1 MGLLETILAR
11 LDKLE
16 SAAGVTVPVTD
27 AAPALPAA
35 PVTSASP
42 VVTDAASDVNEHGI
56 PWSAEHHASTKTKT
70 QDGHWTAKRG
80 GDKAALAAYNAQFMT
95 ETPPAAPAAVTP
107 ALPATPATPATPA
120 LPATPAKPAL
130 PAVSND
136 NKEAIAAVNELV
148 NTFKVPYPF
157 IMAAIVNTRGA
168 GQWDQLH
175 ADDMPAVKE
184 EVKLWLELHWQIDQ
198 SLELL
203 DKIDLKTGRVHG
215 LPANAMAVIE
225 AAAGT
230 KQVGEIPFDKMQD
243 TNDSLADYA
252 NQWNEWCKATTGAAC

>member
-1 MGLLETILAR
+1 
-11 LDKLE
+11 
-16 SAAGVTVPVTD
+16 
-27 AAPALPAA
+27 
-35 PVTSASP
+35 
-42 VVTDAASDVNEHGI
+42 
-56 PWSAEHHASTKTKT
+56 
-70 QDGHWTAKRG
+70 
-80 GDKAALAAYNAQFMT
+80 
-95 ETPPAAPAAVTP
+95 
-107 ALPATPATPATPA
+107 
-120 LPATPAKPAL
+120 
-130 PAVSND
+130 
-136 NKEAIAAVNELV
+136 
-148 NTFKVPYPF
+148 
-157 IMAAIVNTRGA
+157 VNTRGA

-252 NQWNEWCKATTGAAC
+252 NQWNEWCKATTGPAC